1 MVQSFVY
8 TINRNK
14 NAEREVPIWS
24 AATGGSDRGQL
35 LSIGEMAGA
44 NRVSIATLIDED
56 MATWERGTIEVIT
69 DDSTRAGQT
78 VLHPSE
84 EGVCRVA
91 TVVDH
96 DRYDAVIGG
105 MLRRL
110 HPENGSN

>member
-1 MVQSFVY
+1 M
-8 TINRNK
+8 
-14 NAEREVPIWS
+14 PIWS
-24 AATGGSDRGQL
+24 ATTGGQL
-35 LSIGEMAGA
+35 LSIGEMAEA

-69 DDSTRAGQT
+69 YDSIRAGQT

>member
-1 MVQSFVY
+1 ME
-8 TINRNK
+8 RN
-14 NAEREVPIWS
+14 
-24 AATGGSDRGQL
+24 DRGQL
-35 LSIGEMAGA
+35 LSIGEMAEA

-69 DDSTRAGQT
+69 DDSIRAGQT

-110 HPENGSN
+110 LPENGSN

>member
-1 MVQSFVY
+1 ME
-8 TINRNK
+8 RN
-14 NAEREVPIWS
+14 
-24 AATGGSDRGQL
+24 DRGQL
-35 LSIGEMAGA
+35 LSIGEIAEA

-69 DDSTRAGQT
+69 DDSIRAGQT
-78 VLHPSE
+78 MLHPSE
-84 EGVCRVA
+84 EGVCCVA

-96 DRYDAVIGG
+96 DRYDAVIGR